1 MTKED
6 KEIMGSESL
15 GEKNLKE
22 KAVGDKNLEDNA
34 KREKNLKEKISEKK
48 AMEEKAMEEKA
59 MEEKAMEDN
68 TLTEVRKMFEE
79 DRFATENGA
88 VIEEIGN
95 LYAKCII
102 QLTQRHK
109 NALGAVMGGVSFM
122 LADFAFAVAS
132 NWQNPG
138 VVSLSSNI
146 TYLGTAKGRSL
157 IAQAKCIK
165 DGRTISYYR
174 IDVSDELGNI
184 VAAVT
189 TTGYRK

>member
-6 KEIMGSESL
+6 KEIMGSGKMDETTL
-15 GEKNLKE
+15 GEKNLEE
-22 KAVGDKNLEDNA
+22 KANGEKNLEE
-34 KREKNLKEKISEKK
+34 RTSEKK
-48 AMEEKAMEEKA
+48 AMEERTPK
-59 MEEKAMEDN
+59 DN
-68 TLTEVRKMFEE
+68 TLTEVRKMFEK

-88 VIEEIGN
+88 VIEEMGN
-95 LYAKCII
+95 LYAKCSI
-102 QLTQRHK
+102 QLEQRHK

-146 TYLGTAKGRSL
+146 TFLGTAKGRSL

-174 IDVSDELGNI
+174 IDVSDELGNM

>member
-174 IDVSDELGNI
+174 VDVLDELGNM

>member
-6 KEIMGSESL
+6 REIMSSGKMDETTL
-15 GEKNLKE
+15 GEKNLEE
-22 KAVGDKNLEDNA
+22 KANGEKNLEE
-34 KREKNLKEKISEKK
+34 RTSEK
-48 AMEEKAMEEKA
+48 KA

-68 TLTEVRKMFEE
+68 TLTEVRKMFEK

-88 VIEEIGN
+88 VIEEMGN
-95 LYAKCII
+95 LYAKCSI
-102 QLTQRHK
+102 QLEQRHK
-109 NALGAVMGGVSFM
+109 NALGAVMGGASFM

-146 TYLGTAKGRSL
+146 TFLGTAKGRSL

-174 IDVSDELGNI
+174 VDVLDELGNM

>member
-48 AMEEKAMEEKA
+48 AMEERTPKDKS
-59 MEEKAMEDN
+59 
-68 TLTEVRKMFEE
+68 LTEVRKMFEE

-95 LYAKCII
+95 LYAKCSI
-102 QLTQRHK
+102 QLEQRHK
-109 NALGAVMGGVSFM
+109 NALEAVMGGASFM
-122 LADFAFAVAS
+122 L
-132 NWQNPG
+132 
-138 VVSLSSNI
+138 
-146 TYLGTAKGRSL
+146 
-157 IAQAKCIK
+157 
-165 DGRTISYYR
+165 
-174 IDVSDELGNI
+174 
-184 VAAVT
+184 
-189 TTGYRK
+189 

>member
-1 MTKED
+1 MPW
-6 KEIMGSESL
+6 GSN
-15 GEKNLKE
+15 GRCIFY
-22 KAVGDKNLEDNA
+22 VGGL
-34 KREKNLKEKISEKK
+34 
-48 AMEEKAMEEKA
+48 
-59 MEEKAMEDN
+59 
-68 TLTEVRKMFEE
+68 
-79 DRFATENGA
+79 
-88 VIEEIGN
+88 
-95 LYAKCII
+95 C
-102 QLTQRHK
+102 
-109 NALGAVMGGVSFM
+109 
-122 LADFAFAVAS
+122 FAVAS

-174 IDVSDELGNI
+174 IDVSDELGNM